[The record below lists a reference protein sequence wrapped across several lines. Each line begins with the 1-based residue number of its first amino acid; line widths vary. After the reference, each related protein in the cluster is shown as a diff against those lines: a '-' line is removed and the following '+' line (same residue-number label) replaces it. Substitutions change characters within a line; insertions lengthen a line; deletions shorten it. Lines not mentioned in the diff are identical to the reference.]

1 MGAEWRKS
9 YQSRWDVYDIFSKRE
24 DAPDIVWSTV
34 KNRVN
39 FNGKIVFEMGCGTG
53 KYTKKMAP
61 LVKHLYA
68 NDISETMIEKTRD
81 TCCDYSNISYI
92 CESADKSGLPD
103 CSVDL
108 IFSAWGYV
116 AGDFELAC
124 RVEKEFA
131 RILKPGGEIWLVDNY
146 YEGQFTTIR
155 GKALKPEEDKY
166 SEKKLGYSLVEVIPT
181 YFLFES
187 VEEAAGVFG
196 FLFGD
201 YARETIIANNI
212 VKIEDSIA
220 LIKKCIK

>member
-1 MGAEWRKS
+1 MGAEWRES

-24 DAPDIVWSTV
+24 DCPDAAWSTV
-34 KNRVN
+34 KKWVN
-39 FNGKIVFEMGCGTG
+39 FDGKTVFEMGCGTG
-53 KYTKKMAP
+53 KYTQKIAP
-61 LVKHLYA
+61 LVNYLYA
-68 NDISETMIEKTRD
+68 NDISETMIEKAMV
-81 TCCDYSNISYI
+81 TCCDYSNITYI

-116 AGDFELAC
+116 AGDSELAQ

-131 RILKPGGEIWLVDNY
+131 RILKPGGEVWLLDNY
-146 YEGQFTTIR
+146 YEGQFTEIR
-155 GKALKPEEDKY
+155 GKVINSNEDKY
-166 SEKKLGYSLVEVIPT
+166 SEKKFGYSLMEVIST
-181 YFLFES
+181 YFLFDS

-201 YARETIIANNI
+201 KVRETIIADDI

-220 LIKKCIK
+220 LMKKKY